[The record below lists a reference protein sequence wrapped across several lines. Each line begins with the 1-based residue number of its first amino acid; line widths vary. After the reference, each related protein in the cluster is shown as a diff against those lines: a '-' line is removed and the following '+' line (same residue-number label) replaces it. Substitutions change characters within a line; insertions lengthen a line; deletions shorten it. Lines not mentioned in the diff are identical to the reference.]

1 MPGER
6 IKYLLEAYFQGTA
19 SDQEVNELMQLIDQD
34 GNDESVNQMLDSL
47 WNNFAPGGQV
57 WPDAKKSE
65 LFANIKARTALQQP
79 PIVRRLR
86 TWHWV
91 AAAAVAGIIA
101 TIVFYPRP
109 NKISA
114 PSIMAAAQHTDISP
128 GKDRAILTLQDGTK
142 LDLDSLQD
150 SNATAYGFSK
160 QHNEIVFSPADQQI
174 AYNTLTTP
182 KGGKYRLTLPDGSKV
197 WINAASSIRFPT
209 AFEGKSREVTL
220 TGEAYFE
227 IAPNATQAFHVKV
240 KDMDVQVLGTHF
252 NVMAYDDEASINTT
266 LLEGAVKV
274 SRGSQSHI
282 LKPGQQS
289 VSDNQGRLS
298 INAADI
304 EEVMAW
310 KNDQFIF
317 KACDFATVMRQI
329 ARWYDVSVIYKG
341 KVPEGKYSG
350 IIGRNNNISQV
361 LNILRAS
368 GVSFEIS
375 NNTII
380 VE

>member
-19 SDQEVNELMQLIDQD
+19 SDQEVNELMQLISQD
-34 GNDESVNQMLDSL
+34 GNDESMHQLLDNL
-47 WNNFAPGGQV
+47 WNNFVPDGQI
-57 WPDAKKSE
+57 WSDAKKSA
-65 LFANIKARTALQQP
+65 LFANITAKTASRQSP
-79 PIVRRLR
+79 VARRLR
-86 TWHWV
+86 TWHW
-91 AAAAVAGIIA
+91 AAAAVVAGIIA
-101 TIVFYPRP
+101 TLVFYPRQ
-109 NKISA
+109 NHTST
-114 PSIMAAAQHTDISP
+114 PSVVAAAQHHDISP
-128 GKDRAILTLQDGTK
+128 GKDRAILTLQGGIQ

-160 QHNEIVFSPADQQI
+160 QQNEIVFSPAEQQVT
-174 AYNTLTTP
+174 YNTLTTP

-197 WINAASSIRFPT
+197 WINAASSLRFPT
-209 AFEGKSREVTL
+209 AFQGNTREVTL

-227 IAPNATQAFHVKV
+227 IAQQATQAFHVKV

-252 NVMAYDDEASINTT
+252 NVMAYDDEATINTT

-274 SRGSQSHI
+274 SRGAQSGI
-282 LKPGQQS
+282 LKAGQHAIA
-289 VSDNQGRLS
+289 DKQGQLS
-298 INAADI
+298 IGTADI
-304 EEVMAW
+304 EEAMAW
-310 KNDQFIF
+310 KNDLFIF

-341 KVPEGKYSG
+341 KIPEGKYAG
-350 IIGRNNNISQV
+350 VIGRNNNISQV

-368 GVSFEIS
+368 GVSFEIN
-375 NNTII
+375 NNTIV

>member
-1 MPGER
+1 
-6 IKYLLEAYFQGTA
+6 
-19 SDQEVNELMQLIDQD
+19 
-34 GNDESVNQMLDSL
+34 
-47 WNNFAPGGQV
+47 
-57 WPDAKKSE
+57 
-65 LFANIKARTALQQP
+65 
-79 PIVRRLR
+79 
-86 TWHWV
+86 
-91 AAAAVAGIIA
+91 
-101 TIVFYPRP
+101 
-109 NKISA
+109 
-114 PSIMAAAQHTDISP
+114 
-128 GKDRAILTLQDGTK
+128 
-142 LDLDSLQD
+142 
-150 SNATAYGFSK
+150 
-160 QHNEIVFSPADQQI
+160 
-174 AYNTLTTP
+174 
-182 KGGKYRLTLPDGSKV
+182 V
-197 WINAASSIRFPT
+197 WINAASSLRFPT
-209 AFEGKSREVTL
+209 AFQGNTREVTL